1 MFIKKNLELLQALKI
16 FCKDFSTIQSMC
28 NDYNSKIFE
37 AGFHVAQAGHKF
49 TVKYTIT
56 LNLIF
61 LLPPPKN
68 WNNKE
73 CTTMLSLDS
82 DKDRTQGTLY
92 ARQDLFQLC
101 YGLRP

>member
-1 MFIKKNLELLQALKI
+1 MQALKI
-16 FCKDFSTIQSMC
+16 FYKDLSTIQSMC
-28 NDYNSKIFE
+28 NGYNNEIFG
-37 AGFHVAQAGHKF
+37 AGFHVAQAGHEI

-61 LLPPPKN
+61 LLPPPEN

-73 CTTMLSLDS
+73 CTTMLSLGS
-82 DKDRTQGTLY
+82 DKDRTQRILC
-92 ARQDLFQLC
+92 ARQYLFQLC